1 MSRTTDRSPDRLPDA
16 VPRAVAFAVPARRS
30 PVGVPP
36 APRLAVVDTTVGRL
50 AAGRPTVGSVPD
62 PLVGTVLDGRYVV
75 DAVIARGGMATVYA
89 ATDNRLDRTVA
100 VKVMR
105 PALAEDP
112 DFVERFARE
121 ARAAARLSSP
131 EVVAVHDQGTDAVT
145 GTAYLVME
153 HVAGGTLRDLI
164 RDRGPLPAALAL
176 DLLEPVLKALSAA
189 HAAGLVHRDV
199 KPENVLLGDDGRVKV
214 TDFGLARA
222 IETSNLTA
230 TTGLLMGTMAY
241 LAPEQVEQGRT
252 DTRTDVYAAGI
263 LLWELL
269 TGVPP
274 YTSDSPMTVAFR
286 HVHED
291 VPAPSTA
298 VEGIPAA
305 LDALVLR
312 ATRRDPAAR
321 PVDAGAF
328 LAELRVVREQLPP
341 SAGSAP
347 VVREPGR
354 PQPTLVVPRGAVQ
367 RPAGLVPR
375 RRRRLL
381 RPLLWVLIAALLGAA
396 ALAGGW
402 YLNAG
407 RYTETPAVLGLSQAA
422 AEQAV
427 LAADLEPVVAPEQ
440 EFSETVAPGLVL
452 RQDPIAFDE
461 VRKSAEVQL
470 VLSKGPDRRPV
481 PELVGATRED
491 AATALA
497 GVGLRVG
504 EVTEQFSPE
513 PPGTVLSVD
522 PAAGAQLPPD
532 QPVAMV
538 ISKGVEMLPVPDVKG
553 DQRAAAQETVKDGG
567 FEVSVSE
574 VFSETVPAGV
584 VVDQSPAS
592 GSAARG
598 AKVSL
603 VVSKGPELVTV
614 PDVSGMPRA
623 EAEQALTALGLQVR
637 AMAIPGPGKA
647 RSTDP
652 GAGTKVRKNA
662 TITLFVF

>member
-1 MSRTTDRSPDRLPDA
+1 M
-16 VPRAVAFAVPARRS
+16 
-30 PVGVPP
+30 
-36 APRLAVVDTTVGRL
+36 DTTVGRL
-50 AAGRPTVGSVPD
+50 AAGRPTAGSVPD

-105 PALAEDP
+105 PMLAEDP

-131 EVVAVHDQGTDAVT
+131 EVVAVHDQGTDPVT

-164 RDRGPLPAALAL
+164 RQRGPLPPALAL
-176 DLLEPVLKALSAA
+176 DLLEPVLRALSAA

-214 TDFGLARA
+214 ADFGLARA

-230 TTGLLMGTMAY
+230 TTGYLMGTVAY

-291 VPAPSTA
+291 VPTPGSV

-305 LDALVLR
+305 LDELVVR

-328 LAELRVVREQLPP
+328 LVELRSVREQLPP
-341 SAGSAP
+341 SPAIAP

-354 PQPTLVVPRGAVQ
+354 SQRTLVVPRGAVQ
-367 RPAGLVPR
+367 PSAGLTPRPR
-375 RRRRLL
+375 RRIL
-381 RPLLWVLIAALLGAA
+381 RPLLWVLVLVLLGAA

-407 RYTETPAVLGLSQAA
+407 RYTDTPAVLGLSQAA

-427 LAADLEPVVAPEQ
+427 LAAELEPVVAPVQ

-452 RQDPIAFDE
+452 RQDPVAFDE
-461 VRKSAEVQL
+461 TRKGTDVEL

-481 PELVGATRED
+481 PELVGSTREQ

-497 GVGLRVG
+497 AVGLRVG
-504 EVTEQFSPE
+504 DVTEQFSPQA
-513 PPGTVLSVD
+513 PGTVLSVD
-522 PAAGAQLPPD
+522 PAPGAPLPPD
-532 QPVAMV
+532 QPVGLV
-538 ISKGVEMLPVPDVKG
+538 LSKGVEMLPVPDVQG
-553 DQRAAAQETVKDGG
+553 ESRRAAEKTVTDAG
-567 FEVSVSE
+567 FDVSVRE
-574 VFSETVPAGV
+574 VFSETVPAGTV
-584 VVDQSPAS
+584 TDQSPAS

-598 AKVSL
+598 ATVSL

-614 PDVSGMPRA
+614 PDVVSKPRKQA
-623 EAEQALTALGLQVR
+623 EKELEALGLKVR
-637 AMAIPGPGKA
+637 TMAIPGPGTV

-652 GAGTKVRKNA
+652 RAGAEVRKNA
-662 TITLFVF
+662 TITLYVF

>member
-1 MSRTTDRSPDRLPDA
+1 
-16 VPRAVAFAVPARRS
+16 
-30 PVGVPP
+30 
-36 APRLAVVDTTVGRL
+36 VDTTVGRL
-50 AAGRPTVGSVPD
+50 AAGRPSAGSVPD
-62 PLVGTVLDGRYVV
+62 PLVGTVLDGRYAV

-105 PALAEDP
+105 PMLAEDP

-131 EVVAVHDQGTDAVT
+131 EVVAVHDQGTDPVT

-164 RDRGPLPAALAL
+164 RQRGPLPPALAL
-176 DLLEPVLKALSAA
+176 DLLEPVLRALSAA

-199 KPENVLLGDDGRVKV
+199 KPENVLLADDGRVKV
-214 TDFGLARA
+214 ADFGLARA

-230 TTGLLMGTMAY
+230 TTGYLMGTVAY

-291 VPAPSTA
+291 VPTPGSV

-305 LDALVLR
+305 LDELVVR

-328 LAELRVVREQLPP
+328 LADLRSVREQLPP
-341 SAGSAP
+341 SPAIAP

-354 PQPTLVVPRGAVQ
+354 TQRTLVVPRGEVP
-367 RPAGLVPR
+367 RGEVPPSAGPTPRPR
-375 RRRRLL
+375 RRIL
-381 RPLLWVLIAALLGAA
+381 RPLLWVLVLVLLGAA

-422 AEQAV
+422 AEQAL
-427 LAADLEPVVAPEQ
+427 LAAELEPAVTPVQ

-452 RQDPIAFDE
+452 RQDPVAFDE
-461 VRKSAEVQL
+461 TRKGADVEL
-470 VLSKGPDRRPV
+470 VLSKGPDRRAV
-481 PELVGATRED
+481 PELVGSTREQ

-497 GVGLRVG
+497 AVGLRVG
-504 EVTEQFSPE
+504 DVTEQFSPQA
-513 PPGTVLSVD
+513 PGTVLSVD
-522 PAAGAQLPPD
+522 PAPGVPLPPD
-532 QPVAMV
+532 QPVALV
-538 ISKGVEMLPVPDVKG
+538 ISKGVELLAVPDVQG
-553 DQRAAAQETVKDGG
+553 DGRRAAEKTVTDAG
-567 FEVSVSE
+567 FDVSVRE
-574 VFSETVPAGV
+574 VFSETVPAGT

-598 AKVSL
+598 ATVSL

-614 PDVSGMPRA
+614 PDVVGTPRKQ
-623 EAEQALTALGLQVR
+623 AEQELEALGLKVR
-637 AMAIPGPGKA
+637 TMAIPGPGTV

-652 GAGTKVRKNA
+652 EAGAEVRKNA

>member
-1 MSRTTDRSPDRLPDA
+1 
-16 VPRAVAFAVPARRS
+16 
-30 PVGVPP
+30 
-36 APRLAVVDTTVGRL
+36 VDTTVGRL
-50 AAGRPTVGSVPD
+50 AAGRPTAGSVPD

-105 PALAEDP
+105 PMLAEDP

-131 EVVAVHDQGTDAVT
+131 EVVAVHDQGTDPVT

-164 RDRGPLPAALAL
+164 RQRGPLPPALAL
-176 DLLEPVLKALSAA
+176 DLLEPVLRALSAA

-214 TDFGLARA
+214 ADFGLARA

-230 TTGLLMGTMAY
+230 TTGYLMGTVAY

-291 VPAPSTA
+291 VPTPGSV

-305 LDALVLR
+305 LDELVVR

-328 LAELRVVREQLPP
+328 LVELRSVREQLPP
-341 SAGSAP
+341 SPAIAP

-354 PQPTLVVPRGAVQ
+354 SQRTLVVPRGAVQ
-367 RPAGLVPR
+367 PSAGLTPRPR
-375 RRRRLL
+375 RRIL
-381 RPLLWVLIAALLGAA
+381 RPLLWVLVLVLLGAA

-407 RYTETPAVLGLSQAA
+407 RYTDTPAVLGLSQAA

-427 LAADLEPVVAPEQ
+427 LAAELEPVVAPVQ

-452 RQDPIAFDE
+452 RQDPVAFDE
-461 VRKSAEVQL
+461 TRKGTDVEL

-481 PELVGATRED
+481 PELVGSTREQ

-497 GVGLRVG
+497 AVGLRVG
-504 EVTEQFSPE
+504 DVTEQFSPQA
-513 PPGTVLSVD
+513 PGTVLSVD
-522 PAAGAQLPPD
+522 PAPGAPLPPD
-532 QPVAMV
+532 QPVGLV
-538 ISKGVEMLPVPDVKG
+538 LSKGVEMLPVPDVQG
-553 DQRAAAQETVKDGG
+553 ESRRAAEKTVTDAG
-567 FEVSVSE
+567 FDVSVRE
-574 VFSETVPAGV
+574 VFSETVPAGTV
-584 VVDQSPAS
+584 TDQSPAS

-598 AKVSL
+598 ATVSL

-614 PDVSGMPRA
+614 PDVVSKPRKQA
-623 EAEQALTALGLQVR
+623 EKELEALGLKVR
-637 AMAIPGPGKA
+637 TMAIPGPGTV

-652 GAGTKVRKNA
+652 RAGAEVRKNA
-662 TITLFVF
+662 TITLYVF